1 MKVGDLI
8 QINKQSSAG
17 GLWGKTG
24 IIQSFET
31 RSWAD
36 YEMVVI
42 FLQDGRLMLIDARH
56 VDVL

>member
-17 GLWGKTG
+17 GLWGKAG
-24 IIQSFET
+24 IIKSFEH

-36 YEMVVI
+36 YEMVTI